1 MYLIDTSVLID
12 YLRGEQTK
20 PAEKFQTLIDQGIS
34 FGINEII
41 YMEVLQGAR
50 DYKEFK
56 ILKDYLSSQKFYNL
70 RSEITFY
77 EDAASIYIDC
87 CRKGLIISS
96 SINCLIAQ
104 NALDHDL
111 ILMHNDRDYVSIS
124 KVRPL
129 KFVN

>member
-20 PAEKFQTLIDQGIS
+20 PAEKFQTLIDQGIP

-70 RSEITFY
+70 RSEIAFY

-87 CRKGLIISS
+87 RRKGLIISS

-104 NALDHDL
+104 NALDHNL
-111 ILMHNDRDYVSIS
+111 ILMHNDKDYVSIS